1 MQYSAVLHIG
11 VGASVGNDLGVG
23 VSTLNSGHCT
33 MYTVHGY
40 GKRHERWRCSSL
52 KCLELM

>member
-33 MYTVHGY
+33 MYAVNGHG
-40 GKRHERWRCSSL
+40 KCHERRRCSL
-52 KCLELM
+52 FKILELM